1 MHAVHELKVRGGTE
15 LSFVSCSS
23 QRPVAEEYAIRP
35 EEEGQG
41 APLSVVLKVRADI
54 NGGSDLSWLAVFVC
68 EAEAVY
74 PPCTYFEVRS
84 SWDEAVTLP
93 AGDELK
99 VKVVEVVPRVESSS
113 F

>member
-1 MHAVHELKVRGGTE
+1 M
-15 LSFVSCSS
+15 
-23 QRPVAEEYAIRP
+23 
-35 EEEGQG
+35 
-41 APLSVVLKVRADI
+41 
-54 NGGSDLSWLAVFVC
+54 SDC